1 MRHVSRRLKRH
12 FGATS
17 RRVAIRSQRPWFW
30 RPLLACVLVFFGYL
44 IAYWQLAGGE
54 FGNLRG
60 SLEHMIEENR
70 ALQAKLVHGERQM
83 QVERAAQ
90 DNLALELARL
100 QDEGI
105 RLKEDVEFYRNILND
120 APGPSEVKLQSFR
133 LVKGMQAGAY
143 EYHLMIVQSGRSNR
157 TIQGQ
162 MRLMLNGTKDG
173 QPVSV
178 PVNLDAN
185 ASQAMKINF
194 KYYQRLDGT
203 FSLPEN
209 MNVESVEASFI
220 EIGASQPKISQ
231 RVDLPA

>member
-1 MRHVSRRLKRH
+1 VRHVSRRFKRH

-60 SLEHMIEENR
+60 SLERMIEENR

-90 DNLALELARL
+90 DNLTLELAKL
-100 QDEGI
+100 QDEGM
-105 RLKEDVEFYRNILND
+105 RLKEDIEFYRNILNET
-120 APGPSEVKLQSFR
+120 PGPSEVKIQSFR
-133 LVKGMQAGAY
+133 LAKGKLAGEY
-143 EYHLMIVQSGRSNR
+143 EYHLMIVQSGRSNK
-157 TIQGQ
+157 TIQGNVKLTLLGIQ
-162 MRLMLNGTKDG
+162 DG
-173 QPVSV
+173 QPVSI
-178 PVNLDAN
+178 PVNLDAA

-194 KYYQRLDGT
+194 KYYQRLDGG
-203 FSLPEN
+203 FSVPQG
-209 MNVESVEASFI
+209 MNAEAVEASFI

-231 RVDLPA
+231 KVDLPA

>member
-30 RPLLACVLVFFGYL
+30 GPLVACVLIFFGYL

-54 FGNLRG
+54 FSNLRG
-60 SLEHMIEENR
+60 SLERMVEENR
-70 ALQAKLVHGERQM
+70 VLQAKLVIGERQM

-90 DNLALELARL
+90 DNLAIELAKL

-105 RLKEDVEFYRNILND
+105 RLKEDVEFYRNILNE
-120 APGPSEVKLQSFR
+120 APGPSTVKLQSFR
-133 LVKGMQAGAY
+133 LVKTRQAGKY

-157 TIQGQ
+157 TIQGN
-162 MRLMLNGTKDG
+162 MKLMLNGTKDG

-178 PVNLDAN
+178 PVSQDASV
-185 ASQAMKINF
+185 SQAMKINF
-194 KYYQRLDGT
+194 KYYQRLDGSFT
-203 FSLPEN
+203 LPEG
-209 MNVESVEASFI
+209 MQVESVEASFI
-220 EIGASQPKISQ
+220 ENGASQPKISQ
-231 RVDLPA
+231 KVDLPA